1 MEFDWGAAATAACG
15 LLTGAAV
22 PAAGWALNTINDLR
36 DRVARLE
43 ERHQALDSK
52 VTTALVEV
60 KEAVGVLTNRLGEH
74 MQAEASDIE
83 RAVERAVSRAF
94 RDDRREDE
102 RDHHG

>member
-1 MEFDWGAAATAACG
+1 MEFDWGIAATAACG

-22 PAAGWALNTINDLR
+22 PAAGWALNVINDLR
-36 DRVARLE
+36 DRTTRLE
-43 ERHQALDSK
+43 ERHAALDSK
-52 VTTALVEV
+52 VTQALVEV
-60 KEAVGVLTNRLGEH
+60 KDAVSGLSTRLDTH
-74 MQAEASDIE
+74 MRAEAGDIE

>member
-1 MEFDWGAAATAACG
+1 MEFDWGVAATAACG

-22 PAAGWALNTINDLR
+22 PAAGWALNIINDLR

-52 VTTALVEV
+52 VTTTLVEV
-60 KEAVGVLTNRLGEH
+60 KEAVGVLTNRLGDH
-74 MQAEASDIE
+74 MRAEAGDIE